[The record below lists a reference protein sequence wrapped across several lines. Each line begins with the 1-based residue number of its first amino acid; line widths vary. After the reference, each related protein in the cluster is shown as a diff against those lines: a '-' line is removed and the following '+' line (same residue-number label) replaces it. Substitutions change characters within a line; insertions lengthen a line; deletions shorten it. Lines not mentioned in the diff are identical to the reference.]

1 MLEMIPVGNK
11 FCISFYQVISDHK
24 YIDAFINL
32 LTQEGIACEVSGPFM
47 KNLPGVELP
56 VK

>member
-1 MLEMIPVGNK
+1 MIPVGDK
-11 FCISFYQVISDHK
+11 FCISFYQVISNRK
-24 YIDAFINL
+24 YIDAFTNL

>member
-1 MLEMIPVGNK
+1 MLEMIPVGDK
-11 FCISFYQVISDHK
+11 FCISFYQVISNRK
-24 YIDAFINL
+24 YIDAFTYL
-32 LTQEGIACEVSGPFM
+32 LTQEGIACEVSGSFM